1 MHTKPKQAM
10 LFRMSAETFE
20 QLEDAQN
27 LPKLHFEFGKTPV
40 RRPHLQTTYVQL

>member
-40 RRPHLQTTYVQL
+40 RYLRSLTPHMYL